1 MRKFLVIAGLIAFSL
16 PAMAQDTPTRVTPDA
31 LTWKDNPAFP
41 KGVQIATLV
50 GDPDESRGCG
60 CLTDQVSP

>member
-31 LTWKDNPAFP
+31 LAWRTPCVYRKLKSDHS
-41 KGVQIATLV
+41 
-50 GDPDESRGCG
+50 GDAVRPRWRAN
-60 CLTDQVSP
+60 L